1 MKLLFIFKFIICC
14 TYSIYTQTNINSIY
28 FRFPEGDKYN
38 KQKFIPKN
46 IHGTYF
52 KQHDSLVKLT
62 IISDSITTSHTVIF
76 PIPKK
81 TLLANNMSIKNDS
94 IHGIKSSVG
103 LPFKSIND
111 TLYAFLEQYDQ
122 FYKSDSN
129 SFCLEFQNSIL
140 LFETLEENLFYVI
153 KLNAVKD
160 TLYVTE
166 SDPSLF
172 NEKLTK
178 GLKIIK
184 QKEPYYLLEKES
196 EDWLNFFK
204 NKGFNDST
212 LFYKR

>member
-14 TYSIYTQTNINSIY
+14 TYSIYNQININSIY
-28 FRFPEGDKYN
+28 FRFPESDKYS

-52 KQHDSLVKLT
+52 KQHDSLVKLK

-81 TLLANNMSIKNDS
+81 NLLANNMSIKNDS
-94 IHGIKSSVG
+94 VFGIKSSVG

-111 TLYAFLEQYDQ
+111 TLYAFLEQFDQ

-129 SFCLEFQNSIL
+129 SFCLKFQNSTL
-140 LFETLEENLFYVI
+140 LFENLEDNLFYVI
-153 KLNAVKD
+153 KLKAVKD

-172 NEKLTK
+172 DEKIK
-178 GLKIIK
+178 NRLKIIQ
-184 QKEPYYLLEKES
+184 QKEPYLLEKES
-196 EDWLNFFK
+196 EDWLYFLK
-204 NKGFNDST
+204 NKGFNDTT
-212 LFYKR
+212 LYYKR

>member
-28 FRFPEGDKYN
+28 FRFPEGNKYN

-52 KQHDSLVKLT
+52 KQHDSLVKLK
-62 IISDSITTSHTVIF
+62 IISDSITTSHTIIF

-81 TLLANNMSIKNDS
+81 NLLANNISIKNDS
-94 IHGIKSSVG
+94 VHGIKSSVG

-111 TLYAFLEQYDQ
+111 TLYAFLEQFDQ

-129 SFCLEFQNSIL
+129 SFCIEFQNSTL

-153 KLNAVKD
+153 KLSAVKD
-160 TLYVTE
+160 TLYVIE

-172 NEKLTK
+172 DEKIK
-178 GLKIIK
+178 NKLKIIK
-184 QKEPYYLLEKES
+184 LKEPYYLLDKEN
-196 EDWLNFFK
+196 ENWLNFLN
-204 NKGFNDST
+204 NKGFNDT
-212 LFYKR
+212 TFYYKR

>member
-14 TYSIYTQTNINSIY
+14 TYSIYNQININSIY
-28 FRFPEGDKYN
+28 FRFPESDKYS

-52 KQHDSLVKLT
+52 KQHDSLVKLK

-81 TLLANNMSIKNDS
+81 NLLANNMSIKNDS
-94 IHGIKSSVG
+94 VYGIKSSVG

-111 TLYAFLEQYDQ
+111 TLYAFLEQFDQ

-129 SFCLEFQNSIL
+129 SFCLKFQNSTL
-140 LFETLEENLFYVI
+140 LFENLEDNLFYVI
-153 KLNAVKD
+153 KLKAVKD

-172 NEKLTK
+172 DEKIK
-178 GLKIIK
+178 NRLKIIQ

-196 EDWLNFFK
+196 EDWLYFLK
-204 NKGFNDST
+204 NKGFNDTT
-212 LFYKR
+212 LYYKR